1 MQVVRTRWSCLF
13 FGAVALGLPM
23 QVLSQTAAAP
33 AVAPI
38 APAATGVP
46 AAAAPVAAPGQ
57 ATPVLPSAETPRT
70 TVPERHA
77 QKRGFVTCAAAVT
90 ALSQHVVAGSKSHQ
104 ALTTASDQA
113 VDQHALH
120 TLIIADQGGSPEVFS
135 MYVAPSAAG
144 GCDSGYSSVRY
155 FDSSCAAARET
166 AAADYKYL
174 SDIGSYATYV
184 KGNSEYLTLIP
195 LPKGCL
201 SIRSETIY

>member
-1 MQVVRTRWSCLF
+1 MV
-13 FGAVALGLPM
+13 FGALALGVPI
-23 QVLSQTAAAP
+23 QVLSQVAATP
-33 AVAPI
+33 AVAP
-38 APAATGVP
+38 AAPPPAATAPLAMP
-46 AAAAPVAAPGQ
+46 APASPVVSV
-57 ATPVLPSAETPRT
+57 TETPRT

-90 ALSQHVVAGSKSHQ
+90 ALSQHIVSGSKSHQ

-113 VDQHALH
+113 TDQHALH
-120 TLIIADQGGSPEVFS
+120 TLVIAERDGSPEVFS
-135 MYVAPSAAG
+135 MYVTPSAAG

-184 KGNSEYLTLIP
+184 KGSSEYLTLIP

>member
-1 MQVVRTRWSCLF
+1 MHVIKTPFLCLVIGVLAF
-13 FGAVALGLPM
+13 GLPM
-23 QVLSQTAAAP
+23 QTIAQTATAP
-33 AVAPI
+33 AVAP
-38 APAATGVP
+38 AVPAP
-46 AAAAPVAAPGQ
+46 AAAAAAAP
-57 ATPVLPSAETPRT
+57 AAEVARV
-70 TVPERHA
+70 TVAERHA
-77 QKRGFVTCAAAVT
+77 QKRGFVTCASAVA

-104 ALTTASDQA
+104 AFTTASEQA

-120 TLIIADQGGSPEVFS
+120 TMIIADQGGSPEIFS

-144 GCDSGYSSVRY
+144 SCDSGYSSVRY

-166 AAADYKYL
+166 AASDYKYL

-184 KGNSEYLTLIP
+184 KGSSEYLTLIP

>member
-1 MQVVRTRWSCLF
+1 MPIVRTGYSRFFAATFALALPLQAWS
-13 FGAVALGLPM
+13 
-23 QVLSQTAAAP
+23 QAAAP
-33 AVAPI
+33 AADAAVAVPTP
-38 APAATGVP
+38 APAPTAEP
-46 AAAAPVAAPGQ
+46 A
-57 ATPVLPSAETPRT
+57 RT

-77 QKRGFVTCAAAVT
+77 QKRGFVTCASAVS
-90 ALSQHVVAGSKSHQ
+90 ALSRHIVSGSKSHQ

-113 VDQHALH
+113 TDQHALH
-120 TLIIADQGGSPEVFS
+120 TLVIADQGGSPEIFS

-144 GCDSGYSSVRY
+144 SCDSGYSSVRY

-166 AAADYKYL
+166 AAADYKYV

-184 KGNSEYLTLIP
+184 KGESEYLTLIP